1 MASAGPWVP
10 AAKPM
15 QAQMLAPPAQMMRP
29 QMLFPPAPRD
39 TSSNPPPQQ
48 PSHPPLQEAMA
59 TAAPLQFAAA
69 PLQFALEEIS
79 QGIASDMGPE
89 FWELMREEGAPSAF
103 SSLTLLPSSPAEEPS
118 KPP

>member
-48 PSHPPLQEAMA
+48 PSHPPPQEAMA
-59 TAAPLQFAAA
+59 TAA

-89 FWELMREEGAPSAF
+89 FWELMREEGAPSAS
-103 SSLTLLPSSPAEEPS
+103 SSLTLLPSPPAEEPS